1 MSTDPSILDQ
11 SAEEKFH
18 QGHSLDGYAWTEAAA
33 ASSNPSFA
41 KEKPENA
48 NGHVSFQWDTSSLI
62 SLPLLGLRTLGQHQ
76 SILGGV
82 FGAAL
87 IALGALLY
95 MTLTQSDASTH
106 YLKATG
112 QSLLQSERLA
122 KAATQALT
130 GNESAFADLAS
141 STELLVKAV
150 NVLHS
155 GDPVAQVQPL
165 GPEYQPVV
173 EKLAALTER
182 SEANSNTIGAQ
193 QKTLMQMGAA
203 LLLVN
208 RRSEEL
214 LDLTKNIS
222 ALKQQQSASPAEI
235 SAIGELSTLTQRIG
249 KSSNEFMTTMGVSA
263 EAVFL
268 LGKDL
273 NSFRDIAAG
282 LLDGSS
288 ELRIN
293 PTRDK
298 GTRDQLLTL
307 IEMYEETRTQASAL
321 LDNLQGLAAA
331 REAQKSL
338 VADSQYI
345 RDQLEGL
352 QSGLSESAKVNSAV
366 WLARILTDSLAI
378 FAAAGMVYVQLKD
391 SRIRQ
396 IAAETRHKNA
406 EELRAEAQRKERDLQ
421 RTNDANQAAILRL
434 MNELQSVAEGDLTQ
448 EATVSEDITGAIAD
462 SVNYT
467 IEELRTLVLN
477 VQGTVDK
484 VVKTTSNVDAA
495 SEALLIKSNQ
505 QLVEIRS
512 TGQSVVEM
520 ATRINEVSDKAQASA
535 VVARQ
540 SLQAAQTGLSAVQNT
555 IDGMNVLRDHIHETS
570 KRIKRLGESSQEVG
584 EITELISD
592 ITEQTNVLALN
603 AAIQAASAG
612 DAGRGF
618 SVVAEEVQRL
628 AERSAAATQQIAA
641 LVKAIQTDTNNAM
654 SAMERSAQGV
664 VEGGKLSDAAGTALA
679 EIDRVSRSVADRIDQ
694 ISRAASTEAALA
706 DTVAQNIQKIF
717 VVTEQTG
724 EGTRATADQVREL
737 SRMAQE
743 LRNSVSRFKI
753 A

>member
-1 MSTDPSILDQ
+1 MSTDPSVLDQ
-11 SAEEKFH
+11 SADEKYHHGQPLGGF
-18 QGHSLDGYAWTEAAA
+18 AWPEDEAGGPR
-33 ASSNPSFA
+33 PSFS
-41 KEKPENA
+41 KEKPA
-48 NGHVSFQWDTSSLI
+48 NPSGPNLSQWDTSSML
-62 SLPLLGLRTLGQHQ
+62 SLPLLGSRTLGQHQ
-76 SILGGV
+76 SILGGI

-87 IALGALLY
+87 IALGVLVY
-95 MTLTQSDASTH
+95 MTLSHSDASTH

-130 GNESAFADLAS
+130 GNESAFADLAGS
-141 STELLVKAV
+141 AELLVKAV

-155 GDPVAQVQPL
+155 GDPVVKVEPL
-165 GPEYQPVV
+165 GPEYQSVV

-182 SEANSNTIGAQ
+182 SEANANTIGAQ

-222 ALKQQQSASPAEI
+222 VLKQQQSASPEEI

-282 LLDGSS
+282 LLDGSAD
-288 ELRIN
+288 LRIN
-293 PTRDK
+293 ATKDK
-298 GTRDQLLTL
+298 GTRDQLLAL
-307 IEMYEETRTQASAL
+307 IEMYEETRVQASAL

-338 VADSQYI
+338 VAESEFL
-345 RDQLEGL
+345 RGQLEGL
-352 QSGLSESAKVNSAV
+352 QSGLSESAKVDSAI
-366 WLARILTDSLAI
+366 WLARILTALLATL
-378 FAAAGMVYVQLKD
+378 AAIGMIYVQLKD

-396 IAAETRHKNA
+396 VAAESRRKSA

-421 RTNDANQAAILRL
+421 RMNDANQTAILRL

-467 IEELRTLVLN
+467 VEELRTLVRN
-477 VQGTVDK
+477 VQGTVDQ
-484 VVKTTSNVDAA
+484 VVKTTSNVDVA
-495 SEALLIKSNQ
+495 SAALLIKSNQ

-520 ATRINEVSDKAQASA
+520 ASRINEVSDRAQESA

-555 IDGMNVLRDHIHETS
+555 IDGMNVLRDQIQETS

-612 DAGRGF
+612 EAGRGF

-664 VEGGKLSDAAGTALA
+664 VEGGKLSDAAGTALS

-706 DTVAQNIQKIF
+706 DSVAQNIQKIF

-724 EGTRATADQVREL
+724 EGTRATAGQVREL

>member
-11 SAEEKFH
+11 SADVKYH
-18 QGHSLDGYAWTEAAA
+18 QGQPLDGFTWPDDAAGGPRP
-33 ASSNPSFA
+33 SSA
-41 KEKPENA
+41 KEKPA
-48 NGHVSFQWDTSSLI
+48 NSNGPNLSQWDTSSML
-62 SLPLLGLRTLGQHQ
+62 SMPLLGSRTLGQHQ
-76 SILGGV
+76 SILGGI

-87 IALGALLY
+87 IALGVLVY
-95 MTLTQSDASTH
+95 MTLSQSDASTH

-130 GNESAFADLAS
+130 GNESAFADLAGS
-141 STELLVKAV
+141 AELLVKAV

-155 GDPVAQVQPL
+155 GDPVVKVEPL
-165 GPEYQPVV
+165 GPEYQSVV

-182 SEANSNTIGAQ
+182 SEANANTIGAQ

-222 ALKQQQSASPAEI
+222 ALKQQQSVSPAEI

-282 LLDGSS
+282 LLDGSA

-293 PTRDK
+293 ATQDK
-298 GTRDQLLTL
+298 GTRDQLLAL
-307 IEMYEETRTQASAL
+307 IEMYEETRMQASAL

-331 REAQKSL
+331 RDAQKSL
-338 VADSQYI
+338 VAESELL

-352 QSGLSESAKVNSAV
+352 QSGLSESAKVDSAI
-366 WLARILTDSLAI
+366 WLARILTASIAILAAI
-378 FAAAGMVYVQLKD
+378 GMIYVQLKD

-396 IAAETRHKNA
+396 VAAESRRKSA

-421 RTNDANQAAILRL
+421 RMNDANQTAILRL

-467 IEELRTLVLN
+467 VEELRTLVLN
-477 VQGTVDK
+477 VQGTVDQ
-484 VVKTTSNVDAA
+484 VVKTTSNVDVA
-495 SEALLIKSNQ
+495 SAALLIKSNQ

-520 ATRINEVSDKAQASA
+520 ASRINEVSDRAQESA

-555 IDGMNVLRDHIHETS
+555 IDGMNVLRDQIQETS

-612 DAGRGF
+612 EAGRGF

-641 LVKAIQTDTNNAM
+641 LVKAIQTDTSNAM

-664 VEGGKLSDAAGTALA
+664 VEGGKLSDAAGTALS

-706 DTVAQNIQKIF
+706 DSVAQNIQKIF

-724 EGTRATADQVREL
+724 EGTRATAGQVREL

>member
-1 MSTDPSILDQ
+1 MSTVLPKGSQTSVPHPEQGYYSDGSAWQIDIKNHTGPSFG
-11 SAEEKFH
+11 EKKATYSD
-18 QGHSLDGYAWTEAAA
+18 GH
-33 ASSNPSFA
+33 ASS
-41 KEKPENA
+41 K
-48 NGHVSFQWDTSSLI
+48 WDISSVI
-62 SLPLLGLRTLGQHQ
+62 SVPLLGRRTLGQHQ
-76 SILGGV
+76 SILAGV

-87 IALGALLY
+87 IALAVLLY
-95 MTLTQSDASTH
+95 MTLNESYASAYH
-106 YLKATG
+106 LRSTG
-112 QSLLQSERLA
+112 QALLQSQRLA
-122 KAATQALT
+122 KSATQALV
-130 GNESAFADLAS
+130 GNEKAFPDLAE
-141 STELLVKAV
+141 TMDLLVKSVDA
-150 NVLHS
+150 LKF
-155 GDPVAQVQPL
+155 GDQAAKVAPL
-165 GPEYQPVV
+165 GPEYQVVV
-173 EKLAALTER
+173 EKLVELTER
-182 SEANSNTIGAQ
+182 SESNTNTIGGQ
-193 QKTLMQMGAA
+193 QKTLLQIGTA
-203 LLLVN
+203 LPLVN

-222 ALKQQQSASPAEI
+222 ALKQQQTASPAEI

-273 NSFRDIAAG
+273 NSFRDISAG
-282 LLDGSS
+282 LLDGSP

-293 PTRDK
+293 PTKDK
-298 GTRDQLLTL
+298 VTRDQLLAL
-307 IEMYEETRTQASAL
+307 IEMYEEMRTQASAL

-338 VADSQYI
+338 VEDSESL
-345 RDQLEGL
+345 RNQLEGL
-352 QSGLSESAKVNSAV
+352 QVGLAERSKVSAAI
-366 WLARILTDSLAI
+366 WFARILTASLAVL
-378 FAAAGMVYVQLKD
+378 AAIGFIYVQLTD
-391 SRIRQ
+391 SRLRQ
-396 IAAETRHKNA
+396 AAAEDRRRGA
-406 EELRAEAQRKERDLQ
+406 EELQVEAQRKERDLQ
-421 RTNDANQAAILRL
+421 RMNDANQAAILRL
-434 MNELQSVAEGDLTQ
+434 MNELQTVAEGDLTK

-467 IEELRTLVLN
+467 VEELRTLVMN
-477 VQGTVDK
+477 VQGTVDR
-484 VVKTTSNVDAA
+484 VAKTTSNVDTA
-495 SEALLIKSNQ
+495 SAALLVKSNQ
-505 QLVEIRS
+505 QLIEIQS

-520 ATRINEVSDKAQASA
+520 ASRINDVAGQAQESA

-540 SLQAAQTGLSAVQNT
+540 SLQAAQSGLSAVQNT
-555 IDGMNVLRDHIHETS
+555 IDGMNMLRDHIQETS
-570 KRIKRLGESSQEVG
+570 KRIKRLGESSQEIG

-612 DAGRGF
+612 EAGRGF

-628 AERSAAATQQIAA
+628 AERSATATQQIAS

-664 VEGGKLSDAAGTALA
+664 VEGAKLSDAAGAALS
-679 EIDRVSRSVADRIDQ
+679 EIDRVSRRVADRIEQ
-694 ISRAASTEAALA
+694 ISSAASTEATLA
-706 DTVAQNIQKIF
+706 DEVAQNIQKIF

-724 EGTRATADQVREL
+724 DGTRATAGQVREL

>member
-11 SAEEKFH
+11 SADEKYH
-18 QGHSLDGYAWTEAAA
+18 KGQSLGGFTWPEDAAGGPR
-33 ASSNPSFA
+33 PSFS
-41 KEKPENA
+41 KEKPA
-48 NGHVSFQWDTSSLI
+48 NTNGPNLSQWDTSSLL
-62 SLPLLGLRTLGQHQ
+62 SLPLLGSKTLGQHQ

-87 IALGALLY
+87 IALGVLVY
-95 MTLTQSDASTH
+95 MTLSQSDASTH

-130 GNESAFADLAS
+130 GNESAFADLAGS
-141 STELLVKAV
+141 ADLLVKAV

-155 GDPVAQVQPL
+155 GDPVAKVEPL
-165 GPEYQPVV
+165 GPEYQSVV

-182 SEANSNTIGAQ
+182 SEANANTIGAQ

-282 LLDGSS
+282 LLDGSAD
-288 ELRIN
+288 LRIN
-293 PTRDK
+293 ATKDK
-298 GTRDQLLTL
+298 GTRDQLLAL
-307 IEMYEETRTQASAL
+307 IEMYEETRVQASAL

-338 VADSQYI
+338 VAESEFL
-345 RDQLEGL
+345 RGQLEGL
-352 QSGLSESAKVNSAV
+352 QSGLSESAKVDSAI
-366 WLARILTDSLAI
+366 WLARILTALLATL
-378 FAAAGMVYVQLKD
+378 AAIGMIYVQLKD

-396 IAAETRHKNA
+396 VAAESRRKSA

-421 RTNDANQAAILRL
+421 RMNDANQTAILRL

-467 IEELRTLVLN
+467 VEELRTLVRN
-477 VQGTVDK
+477 VQGTVDQ
-484 VVKTTSNVDAA
+484 VVKTTSNVDVA
-495 SEALLIKSNQ
+495 SAALLIKSNQ

-520 ATRINEVSDKAQASA
+520 ASRINEVSDRAQESA

-555 IDGMNVLRDHIHETS
+555 IDGMNVLRDQIQETS

-612 DAGRGF
+612 EAGRGF

-664 VEGGKLSDAAGTALA
+664 VEGGKLSDAAGTALS

-706 DTVAQNIQKIF
+706 DSVAQNIQKIF

-724 EGTRATADQVREL
+724 EGTRATAAQVREL

>member
-11 SAEEKFH
+11 SADEKYH
-18 QGHSLDGYAWTEAAA
+18 QGQPLDGFAWPDDAAGGPRP
-33 ASSNPSFA
+33 SSA
-41 KEKPENA
+41 KEKPA
-48 NGHVSFQWDTSSLI
+48 NSNGPNLSQWDTSSML
-62 SLPLLGLRTLGQHQ
+62 SMPLLGSRTLGQHQ
-76 SILGGV
+76 SILGGI

-87 IALGALLY
+87 IALGVLVY
-95 MTLTQSDASTH
+95 MTLSQSDASTH

-130 GNESAFADLAS
+130 GNESAFADLAGS
-141 STELLVKAV
+141 AELLVKAV

-155 GDPVAQVQPL
+155 GDPVVKVEPL
-165 GPEYQPVV
+165 GPEYQSVV

-182 SEANSNTIGAQ
+182 SEANANTIGAQ

-282 LLDGSS
+282 LLDGSA

-293 PTRDK
+293 ATQDK
-298 GTRDQLLTL
+298 GTRDQLLAL
-307 IEMYEETRTQASAL
+307 IEMYEETRMQASAL

-331 REAQKSL
+331 RDAQRSL
-338 VADSQYI
+338 VAESELL

-352 QSGLSESAKVNSAV
+352 QSGLSESAKVDSAI
-366 WLARILTDSLAI
+366 WLARILTASIAILAAI
-378 FAAAGMVYVQLKD
+378 GMIYVQLKD

-396 IAAETRHKNA
+396 VAAESRRKSA

-421 RTNDANQAAILRL
+421 RMNDANQTAILRL

-467 IEELRTLVLN
+467 VEELRTLVLN
-477 VQGTVDK
+477 VQGTVDQ
-484 VVKTTSNVDAA
+484 VVKTTSNVDVA
-495 SEALLIKSNQ
+495 SAALLIKSNQ

-520 ATRINEVSDKAQASA
+520 AARINEVSDRAQESA

-555 IDGMNVLRDHIHETS
+555 IDGMNVLRDQIQETS

-612 DAGRGF
+612 EAGRGF

-641 LVKAIQTDTNNAM
+641 LVKAIQTDTSNAM

-664 VEGGKLSDAAGTALA
+664 VEGGKLSDAAGTALS

-706 DTVAQNIQKIF
+706 DSVAQNIQKIF

-724 EGTRATADQVREL
+724 EGTRATAGQVREL

>member
-1 MSTDPSILDQ
+1 MLSM
-11 SAEEKFH
+11 
-18 QGHSLDGYAWTEAAA
+18 
-33 ASSNPSFA
+33 
-41 KEKPENA
+41 
-48 NGHVSFQWDTSSLI
+48 
-62 SLPLLGLRTLGQHQ
+62 PLLGSRTLGQHQ
-76 SILGGV
+76 SILGGI

-87 IALGALLY
+87 IALGVLVY
-95 MTLTQSDASTH
+95 MTLSQSDASTH

-130 GNESAFADLAS
+130 GNESAFADLAGS
-141 STELLVKAV
+141 AELLVKAV
-150 NVLHS
+150 NVLQS
-155 GDPVAQVQPL
+155 GDPVVKVEPL
-165 GPEYQPVV
+165 GPEYQSVV

-182 SEANSNTIGAQ
+182 SEANANTIGAQ

-282 LLDGSS
+282 LLDGSA

-293 PTRDK
+293 ATQDK
-298 GTRDQLLTL
+298 GTRDQLLAL
-307 IEMYEETRTQASAL
+307 IEMYEETRMQASAL

-331 REAQKSL
+331 RDAQRSL
-338 VADSQYI
+338 VAESELL

-352 QSGLSESAKVNSAV
+352 QSGLSESAKVDSAI
-366 WLARILTDSLAI
+366 WLARILTASIAILAAI
-378 FAAAGMVYVQLKD
+378 GMIYVQLKD

-396 IAAETRHKNA
+396 VAAESRRKSA

-421 RTNDANQAAILRL
+421 RMNDANQTAILRL

-467 IEELRTLVLN
+467 VEELRTLVLN
-477 VQGTVDK
+477 VQGTVDQ
-484 VVKTTSNVDAA
+484 VVKTTSNVDVA
-495 SEALLIKSNQ
+495 SAALLIKSNQ

-520 ATRINEVSDKAQASA
+520 AARINEVSDRAQESA

-555 IDGMNVLRDHIHETS
+555 IDGMNVLRDQIQETS

-612 DAGRGF
+612 EAGRGF

-641 LVKAIQTDTNNAM
+641 LVKAIQTDTSNAM

-664 VEGGKLSDAAGTALA
+664 VEGGKLSDAAGTALS

-706 DTVAQNIQKIF
+706 DSVAQNIQKIF

-724 EGTRATADQVREL
+724 EGTRATAGQVREL